1 MIQSYSEQKNPSY
14 HHQNSDLMKKM
25 HSNDFISMPSQF
37 TQKKTISHLFYP
49 DFPWKF
55 NLRDSH
61 YLHSFLGCCPL
72 YQNQDNNI
80 VIRIHCNPNDL
91 VPLEIIEHVLKL
103 ASAVNPGQVNC
114 PGGRER
120 TEDSFH
126 PG

>member
-1 MIQSYSEQKNPSY
+1 MTLFLC
-14 HHQNSDLMKKM
+14 HLNSDRKRQFPI
-25 HSNDFISMPSQF
+25 SFIQTFHGNSACVTP
-37 TQKKTISHLFYP
+37 TIYTLF
-49 DFPWKF
+49 
-55 NLRDSH
+55 LAVA
-61 YLHSFLGCCPL
+61 CPL

-114 PGGRER
+114 PGGRKR